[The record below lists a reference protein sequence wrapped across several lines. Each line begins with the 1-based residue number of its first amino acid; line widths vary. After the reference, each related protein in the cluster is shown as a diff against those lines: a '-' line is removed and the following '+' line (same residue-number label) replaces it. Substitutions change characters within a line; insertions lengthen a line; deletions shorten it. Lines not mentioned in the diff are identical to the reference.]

1 MSYERFYCERTD
13 EQTHVQ
19 ISNFLKSWWSQKIS
33 LFRKAVLQKL
43 QSQKWGTEF
52 SFSWLSL
59 NQKQVFYSISG
70 RLARQ
75 KEILS
80 ATRSYGQKNELM
92 RDNLPLS
99 ENMFPG
105 PEFPSVFNNIIEM
118 KSPLRN
124 SHQQSYRKKEI
135 LQIQKLIFN
144 LYI

>member
-1 MSYERFYCERTD
+1 MKDFTVN
-13 EQTHVQ
+13 EQTNKRMYKYP
-19 ISNFLKSWWSQKIS
+19 ISWNPGGAKKYHYSERLYCRSYKVKDG
-33 LFRKAVLQKL
+33 A
-43 QSQKWGTEF
+43 
-52 SFSWLSL
+52 LSL
-59 NQKQVFYSISG
+59 AFPDWAWTKSKSYSISG

>member
-1 MSYERFYCERTD
+1 
-13 EQTHVQ
+13 
-19 ISNFLKSWWSQKIS
+19 
-33 LFRKAVLQKL
+33 
-43 QSQKWGTEF
+43 
-52 SFSWLSL
+52 
-59 NQKQVFYSISG
+59 
-70 RLARQ
+70 
-75 KEILS
+75 
-80 ATRSYGQKNELM
+80 M